1 METQEF
7 RREVHNGWVALT
19 LVVLGLLL
27 LLGWGGLNAWL
38 AMKEFDTAAVI
49 SLVLLVLAFAGWVVC
64 LNGFFTLQPNGAA
77 VMTLFGKYVGTEA
90 RSGFH
95 WANPF
100 YTNRKVS
107 LRHVNL
113 NTPTIKVNDVRGN
126 PIEIA
131 AVMVWR
137 VDNTAKAVFDVEDYR
152 NYVNV
157 QSEAALRHMAMAYPY
172 DVYDTDDKIS
182 LRGSPDE
189 IAQALRH
196 AIQERVAMAGVIV
209 EEARLA
215 HLAYA
220 SEIAG
225 AMLQRQQADA
235 LVAARTRIVEGA
247 VGMVEMAVERLSEH
261 GKVELDEERKAAM
274 ASNLMVVLCGHEGVR
289 PIVNAGTL
297 YH

>member
-7 RREVHNGWVALT
+7 RRQVVNGWAALAVI
-19 LVVLGLLL
+19 LLALL
-27 LLGWGGLNAWL
+27 LLGAWSIL
-38 AMKEFDTAAVI
+38 TVM
-49 SLVLLVLAFAGWVVC
+49 LLIAEMYGMAIASGILLLLAFTVWLVC

-77 VMTLFGKYVGTEA
+77 VMLLFGKYTGTVA
-90 RSGFH
+90 SSGFH
-95 WANPF
+95 WANPL
-100 YTNRKVS
+100 YVTRKVS

-137 VDNTAKAVFDVEDYR
+137 VDNTAKAIFDVEDYR
-152 NYVNV
+152 NFVNV

-172 DVYDTDDKIS
+172 DVFSETDKIS

-189 IAQALRH
+189 ISQALR
-196 AIQERVAMAGVIV
+196 AEIQERVAMAGIII

-247 VGMVEMAVERLSEH
+247 VGMVEMAVERLAEH

-274 ASNLMVVLCGHEGVR
+274 ASNLMVVLCGHEGAR